1 MENDYREQRRRL
13 EGRYC
18 LPNVFIDGNAM
29 TGFIDV
35 GRGGIEDKWQD
46 VALCVRSLGYNLRH
60 TDKQKYVDLLFSHLG
75 LQPNEEKICY
85 YILLDE
91 LF

>member
-1 MENDYREQRRRL
+1 MTFTHGD
-13 EGRYC
+13 YC
-18 LPNVFIDGNAM
+18 LPNVFIDGITV

-35 GRGGIEDKWQD
+35 DRGGLADKWQD
-46 VALCVRSLGYNLRH
+46 ITLCVRSLGYNLREADQ
-60 TDKQKYVDLLFSHLG
+60 TEKDQYIRLLFSCLSVE
-75 LQPNEEKICY
+75 PNWEKIDY